1 MRRFLPTWFMLF
13 CISAPLGSAADVIG
27 FVYSGGSYQMDGVGV
42 RGNATLFDGSTVEIG
57 EAAAKVQLTSGVAM
71 WLAPKSRVSM
81 SARGVRLL
89 AGVGQFDASPEYWLE
104 ARAVRVASSQPHT
117 TVRLALDET
126 GGTVVAPLSGMVRV
140 TNSRGVPV
148 GELVKGSAVRFAGQA
163 EAPSRVSVSGCL
175 YAQGDRFGLT
185 DAVTNVP
192 IRLTGQGLQQE
203 IGHVVDVSGVEG
215 AAAAD
220 GLNVSVTA
228 VRRLTSG
235 PCVSGA
241 AAGNAGLLAM
251 AKPAEMTEQLQAAAP
266 RLSLLVLEGEGAINN
281 IKQRTAREPIVE
293 VQDEN
298 HRPVAGALVLFALPR
313 TGPSGTFAN
322 GATTLRVTT
331 DAQGRAAARGLRPNN
346 ISGQFEI
353 AVSASFAGLTAALV
367 VRQVNTPAGVSG
379 ADSSTGG
386 NSATTPRQVG
396 QTAGQ
401 QSGRGGGVSTGAGG
415 AGTGGGTTGTG
426 GAGAGTGGGT
436 TGTGGAGAG
445 GAGAGGAGSSGA
457 GVGLGIGSKIAI
469 IGGITATAVVGG
481 LAAAGTFG
489 GGAEPAVS
497 R

>member
-1 MRRFLPTWFMLF
+1 M
-13 CISAPLGSAADVIG
+13 
-27 FVYSGGSYQMDGVGV
+27 
-42 RGNATLFDGSTVEIG
+42 
-57 EAAAKVQLTSGVAM
+57 
-71 WLAPKSRVSM
+71 
-81 SARGVRLL
+81 
-89 AGVGQFDASPEYWLE
+89 GQFDASPEYWLE

-298 HRPVAGALVLFALPR
+298 HRPVAGAFTRTRLPDGRAATGCGSAPSGRRSTPGRSLRAPWGLDALADADTIIVPGTADPAAPLPPAVVDALRAAAATGPGSPRSAPARSSSPRPACSTGCARPR
-313 TGPSGTFAN
+313 TGSPPASSP
-322 GATTLRVTT
+322 RRYP
-331 DAQGRAAARGLRPNN
+331 GRHGRSR
-346 ISGQFEI
+346 
-353 AVSASFAGLTAALV
+353 T
-367 VRQVNTPAGVSG
+367 
-379 ADSSTGG
+379 SST
-386 NSATTPRQVG
+386 STTARSSPRR
-396 QTAGQ
+396 APP
-401 QSGRGGGVSTGAGG
+401 
-415 AGTGGGTTGTG
+415 
-426 GAGAGTGGGT
+426 
-436 TGTGGAGAG
+436 
-445 GAGAGGAGSSGA
+445 
-457 GVGLGIGSKIAI
+457 
-469 IGGITATAVVGG
+469 
-481 LAAAGTFG
+481 
-489 GGAEPAVS
+489 PAWTCACT
-497 R
+497 